1 MIVALRL
8 VKDYIVLNNGVE
20 KIDIE
25 ESLNEFCR
33 NVRTRYAT
41 FLDEKK
47 KIEMETKKE
56 LERRQKDKKFWNRN
70 RTTRTR

>member
-25 ESLNEFCR
+25 ESLIEFCR
-33 NVRTRYAT
+33 NVRTRNAT

-56 LERRQKDKKFWNRN
+56 LERRQKDKKF
-70 RTTRTR
+70 

>member
-56 LERRQKDKKFWNRN
+56 LERRQNDKKF
-70 RTTRTR
+70 